1 MGCWA
6 SADAQCGSM
15 DEAAAE
21 GNTQEPWKA
30 WAGVDKLPA
39 VVPSGVCM
47 WPLGSQGG
55 GWSGTS
61 SG

>member
-1 MGCWA
+1 
-6 SADAQCGSM
+6 M

-30 WAGVDKLPA
+30 WAGVDELPA
-39 VVPSGVCM
+39 VVPAGVCM